1 MWRERVRLVFYYA
14 PGQANAAAARL
25 AVDEDA
31 WLVTEDSDGS
41 IDLAITTAAARKAM
55 SEAKMIYGYFR

>member
-25 AVDEDA
+25 A
-31 WLVTEDSDGS
+31 VTEDSDGS